1 MAGKAVMEIAS
12 MDEAIAWQADH
23 ADHSAAPCTARVVRA
38 QRAVLATDT
47 QVARRMTNWPG
58 LLLADAL
65 PLRLAGGLHNL
76 FLTGDAPK
84 LGPVYAGE
92 LTEQAAIDALVAR
105 LVERFDARLS
115 PWLDGPPQTNEAGRS
130 SNFIAAELWL
140 ADQGLPA
147 RFECLE
153 IGSSAGIN
161 LMIERYSFDLGG
173 VRVGPDS
180 PVMSFAPEW
189 RGPPPPDRA
198 IAIAALRGCD
208 VAPLDLTDPE
218 QVLRLR
224 AYIWPEHAVR
234 FARLDAAV
242 ASAKSQPPDLVRQ
255 GAADFVEEQLALPQ
269 EPGTTRLLMHSI
281 VWQYLPEDE
290 QSRITRAMEA
300 HGREATDERALA
312 WVALESNRDLLN
324 HGLSVRYWPGD
335 GEPQLLAAAHA
346 HGAWVEWF
354 GG

>member
-1 MAGKAVMEIAS
+1 MAQAGNRMTVGEGYANQVAYCRENDAS
-12 MDEAIAWQADH
+12 V
-23 ADHSAAPCTARVVRA
+23 TAR
-38 QRAVLATDT
+38 AVAALAAL
-47 QVARRMTNWPG
+47 VASDEPGAFWERIRDWPG
-58 LLLADAL
+58 SPLGDGL
-65 PLRLAGGLHNL
+65 PLRSAGALHGLYLSGKAPQLAPIY
-76 FLTGDAPK
+76 TGAP
-84 LGPVYAGE
+84 ADD
-92 LTEQAAIDALVAR
+92 AAIVAGAVR
-105 LVERFDARLS
+105 EHEDFML

>member
-1 MAGKAVMEIAS
+1 M
-12 MDEAIAWQADH
+12 
-23 ADHSAAPCTARVVRA
+23 
-38 QRAVLATDT
+38 
-47 QVARRMTNWPG
+47 
-58 LLLADAL
+58 
-65 PLRLAGGLHNL
+65 
-76 FLTGDAPK
+76 
-84 LGPVYAGE
+84 
-92 LTEQAAIDALVAR
+92 
-105 LVERFDARLS
+105 
-115 PWLDGPPQTNEAGRS
+115 
-130 SNFIAAELWL
+130 
-140 ADQGLPA
+140 
-147 RFECLE
+147 
-153 IGSSAGIN
+153 
-161 LMIERYSFDLGG
+161 
-173 VRVGPDS
+173 
-180 PVMSFAPEW
+180 
-189 RGPPPPDRA
+189 
-198 IAIAALRGCD
+198 
-208 VAPLDLTDPE
+208 
-218 QVLRLR
+218 
-224 AYIWPEHAVR
+224 
-234 FARLDAAV
+234 